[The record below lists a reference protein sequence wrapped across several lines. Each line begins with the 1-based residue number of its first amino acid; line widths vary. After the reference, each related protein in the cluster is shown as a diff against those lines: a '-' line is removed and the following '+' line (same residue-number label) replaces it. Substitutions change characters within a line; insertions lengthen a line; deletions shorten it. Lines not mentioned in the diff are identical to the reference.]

1 MSLRRRRFD
10 PTPDDDYNPTNYD
23 EKYVIPTGVGAELQ
37 QQQSMF
43 GSAPDYTAPVYKNE
57 QPLGFGAAAAP
68 AAAGVGSDA
77 VKATAAEQPMVFAL
91 RSDAQLY
98 VYEYS
103 DRLEYYRNTPGGMLL
118 CNIENK
124 RK

>member
-23 EKYVIPTGVGAELQ
+23 EKYVIPTGGGAEMQ
-37 QQQSMF
+37 QAGMF
-43 GSAPDYTAPVYKNE
+43 GPAPTSTAPVYKNE
-57 QPLGFGAAAAP
+57 QPFGGIGAAVAP
-68 AAAGVGSDA
+68 AAVQSEAERTA
-77 VKATAAEQPMVFAL
+77 VAEQPMVFAL

-124 RK
+124 LK

>member
-23 EKYVIPTGVGAELQ
+23 EKFVIPTGGGAQ
-37 QQQSMF
+37 MQQSGMF
-43 GSAPDYTAPVYKNE
+43 GAAPAYTAPVYKTE

-68 AAAGVGSDA
+68 ASAAVGSESE
-77 VKATAAEQPMVFAL
+77 KTASAEQPMVFAL
-91 RSDAQLY
+91 RSDSQLY

>member
-23 EKYVIPTGVGAELQ
+23 EKFVIPTGGGAQ
-37 QQQSMF
+37 MQQSGMF
-43 GSAPDYTAPVYKNE
+43 GAAPAYTAPVYKTE
-57 QPLGFGAAAAP
+57 QPLGFGAATAP
-68 AAAGVGSDA
+68 VAAGVGSDA
-77 VKATAAEQPMVFAL
+77 EKTSAAEQPMVFAL